1 MALWYAAL
9 LAAAL
14 VLFGAA
20 SYVGLERYLQK
31 SLEESLVKQAR
42 SIGDVLIVNI
52 NQSGQDYVNNEITEH
67 YSPEINGRFI
77 RVTRADGKPIFISG
91 LPKDGTFDPA
101 HVPPPH
107 LPVTQPFSH
116 EVEMSDG
123 HELLLHGLPYRA
135 SDGSQFLIE
144 VAAPYNQIESVLRGL
159 LLTFALGLPLIV
171 ALAIGGGYLLMRRAL
186 HPVDEIRQKA
196 AQITSRNLGERL
208 PVVHTGDELERLAVD
223 LNRMIERL
231 ETSFHQ
237 VNRFSADASHEL
249 RTPLTVLQGE
259 LESMARSSSNLPIE
273 IRDTIGSA
281 LEETQR
287 LAKIV
292 ENLLA
297 ISRLEAGE
305 ARKQLERL
313 DFAELARSTADQ
325 MRLLAEEKN
334 IHLDCNGAEH
344 VEVDADPARLKQVVV
359 NLLDNAIKY
368 TPEKGRVSIS
378 VVKQDSRAVLEVEDN
393 GIGISTDDLPHVFE
407 RFYRADK
414 ARSRQMGGTGLGL
427 SIVRSICLAHGGRV
441 TVNSTEGRGSL
452 FRVELPLATSIR
464 FQSGDS

>member
-9 LAAAL
+9 LAGAL
-14 VLFGAA
+14 ALFGAA
-20 SYVGLERYLQK
+20 SYIGLERYLQK
-31 SLEESLVKQAR
+31 SLEESLIKQAQ

-52 NQSGQDYVNNEITEH
+52 NQSGEDYVNNEITEH

-77 RVTRADGKPIFISG
+77 RVTRADGKQIFLSG
-91 LPKDGTFDPA
+91 VPKDGTFDPA
-101 HVPPPH
+101 RVPAPQ
-107 LPVTQPFSH
+107 LPVSQPFSH

-123 HELLLHGLPYRA
+123 HELLLHTLPYQAR
-135 SDGSQFLIE
+135 DGSRFLIE

-159 LLTFALGLPLIV
+159 VVTFALGLPLIV
-171 ALAIGGGYLLMRRAL
+171 ALAISGGYVLMRRAL

-196 AQITSRNLGERL
+196 AQITSRNLSERV
-208 PVVHTGDELERLAVD
+208 PVVHTGDELERLATD

-231 ETSFHQ
+231 EQSFQ
-237 VNRFSADASHEL
+237 QINRFSADASHEL

-259 LESMARSSSNLPIE
+259 LESIAQGSQRLPVDV
-273 IRDTIGSA
+273 RDTIGSA

-305 ARKQLERL
+305 ARGQLERL
-313 DFAELARSTADQ
+313 DVAELARSTADQ
-325 MRLLAEEKN
+325 MRLLAEEKH
-334 IHLDCNGAEH
+334 IALDCDGTEP
-344 VEVDADPARLKQVVV
+344 VEVEADPVRLKQVVV

-368 TPEKGRVSIS
+368 TPRGGTVSVS
-378 VVKQDSRAVLEVEDN
+378 VRRRDN
-393 GIGISTDDLPHVFE
+393 HAILQVADTGIGISPADVPHIFD

-427 SIVRSICLAHGGRV
+427 SIVRSICLAHGGQV
-441 TVNSTEGRGSL
+441 TVESAEGRGSV
-452 FRVELPLATSIR
+452 FNVEIPLANR
-464 FQSGDS
+464 G

>member
-313 DFAELARSTADQ
+313 DFAELARSTSDQ

-334 IHLDCNGAEH
+334 IHLDCNGGEH